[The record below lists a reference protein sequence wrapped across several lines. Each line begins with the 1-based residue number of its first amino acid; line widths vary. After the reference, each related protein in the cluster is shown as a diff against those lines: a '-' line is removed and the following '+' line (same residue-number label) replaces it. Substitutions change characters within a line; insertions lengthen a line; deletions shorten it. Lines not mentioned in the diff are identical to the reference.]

1 MEKIKVSIELTDN
14 WNREEFRQLVYNIKN
29 KLYDT
34 NNVEYELWIITTN
47 DTSSYVYAVAEQL
60 NVPQDRVILCLTD
73 STKVG
78 QIITNKDVH
87 FDNKETIVQAVTLN
101 GSIWGILVDRK
112 LDYYNLG
119 FKYITDFKRFSEAIL
134 RKRQDEKI

>member
-34 NNVEYELWIITTN
+34 CDVEYELWIITTN
-47 DTSSYVYAVAEQL
+47 NNSTYVNAVAEQL
-60 NVPQDRVILCLTD
+60 EVPESRVILCLTD

-78 QIITNKDVH
+78 QITTNVDIH
-87 FDNKETIVQAVTLN
+87 FDNTEPIVQAVTLN
-101 GSIWGILVDRK
+101 GKIWGILVDRK
-112 LDYYNLG
+112 LDYQRLG
-119 FKYITDFKRFSEAIL
+119 FKYISDFKRFSEIIL
-134 RKRQDEKI
+134 RARKDETI